1 MTKTGS
7 FEPDSPFSRAR
18 ERDRKIAAIRSAAA
32 RRFNRWGVRGSR
44 LEDIAAD
51 LGLTKTSIAYYYA
64 SKEALVED
72 VFLSADAFLEEA
84 IEAANQVQGTATDR
98 LYKLFEAYANQ
109 VAETLTKRRPHAA
122 WFQELDVLSEEV
134 QERITRRLS
143 DSVASVNQL
152 VSAWHAE
159 TGEPLG
165 RTEPATYFIFGLLD
179 WMNGWPDD
187 QPPEA
192 FKAAAGELLKIVDH
206 GIAIDRHPLESGMAS
221 FGKSQDVPQIFD
233 REARNRMKREAFLRA
248 GTRYFNSHGYEGV
261 SLAEVAASL
270 GVTRGAFYYHI
281 PDKEKFL
288 DQCFERS
295 FETVEGVLDDLEQ
308 EHSGLTLIEH
318 LMTRLIYQQASGV
331 TPLIRPGLVAALP
344 PPRQKRLQARLRN
357 ISRRLGDA
365 LELAIA
371 SEASYPLDTE
381 IVEKILTSV
390 MFLNGGY
397 TIAAANLF
405 SDWRMSEDPYLAAKD
420 YMYILLYGLKGGS

>member
-1 MTKTGS
+1 MNSTGS

-32 RRFNRWGVRGSR
+32 HRFNRWGVRGAR

-84 IEAANQVQGTATDR
+84 IEAANKVPGTATDR
-98 LYKLFEAYANQ
+98 LYKLFEAYAHQ
-109 VAETLTKRRPHAA
+109 VAETLTNRRPHAA

-134 QERITRRLS
+134 QERITKRLS

-152 VSAWHAE
+152 VSTWHEE

-187 QPPEA
+187 QSPEA
-192 FKAAAGELLKIVDH
+192 FTAAAQELLKIISH
-206 GIAIDRHPLESGMAS
+206 GIAVSSEALTTEMPS
-221 FGKSQDVPQIFD
+221 FGSGEDVPQIFD

-295 FETVEGVLDDLEQ
+295 LETVESALNEVEKD
-308 EHSGLTLIEH
+308 HTGLTVIEH
-318 LMTRLIYQQASGV
+318 VLTRLIYQQASGV

-344 PPRQKRLQARLRN
+344 PPRQKRLQVRLRN
-357 ISRRLGDA
+357 VSRRLGDA

-371 SEASYPLDTE
+371 SGAAQPLDTE
-381 IVEKILTSV
+381 IVEKILTNV
-390 MFLNGGY
+390 IFLNGGY

-405 SDWRMSEDPYLAAKD
+405 RDWRMSEDPYLAAKD
-420 YMYILLYGLKGGS
+420 YLYLLLYGLKGGS